1 MGCSGMVASL
11 DVTDRLVGWP
21 VDGNNLDRRRLDSRQ
36 QRVVLCPLVFG
47 PVVLRPLVVGR
58 LVLGPVV
65 FGPVVF
71 GPVVFGPVVFG
82 PVVFGPVVFGPVVL
96 GRVVLRLVVRVLD
109 TVTGLSARVRTLA
122 LSFVLGSIAVA
133 GALYSALS
141 AGEVMSRP
149 VVAVAIAVT
158 FFVAEQNLVNVE
170 FRRQS
175 HSLTFAGV
183 PLALGIL
190 LLPVHEVVL
199 ARLVGSLAALLWQRI
214 AAEKVIYNTAAFC
227 FEVAV
232 SGTLLHAWLL
242 QTGELDLRA
251 LAVLLVCIAAVDQL
265 MSILVLWV
273 IHMHGGTI
281 ARSDFAEVLV
291 PAVMLSLVATVLA
304 AALQILIRQGIVGD
318 LLALALV
325 IVAVFIYRM
334 YASTSRR
341 HQSLAVVH
349 DFVTEG
355 VGAETVEQL
364 APPSLAR
371 MRHVL
376 RATAVELRLLDSNV
390 DGQQPSKE
398 TYLFLGLGE
407 DDQLTHTDT
416 HTAQSTDWVHS
427 KAIHHG
433 EPTLATRGRDTAVV
447 RWLASRNLKD
457 AIVVPLQSGA
467 NILGTVTVTDR
478 LGDTATFTDD
488 DLKMLQTL
496 TSHFAV
502 AVSSA
507 RLFERLSYEATH
519 DALTGL
525 ANRAHLSRQIRA
537 SASVSPGSAVLLLDV
552 DKFKEVND
560 ILGHDVG
567 DQLLIVIAE
576 RLSACMP
583 EDATVARL
591 GGDEFAVLLPGG
603 ADGIPD
609 VTGLAELAADRI
621 LAPVWFSEA
630 LLTPEVSIGIA
641 TSPTVVAENLLRCAD
656 TAMYVAKSRSES
668 VAVYETSMDSGRA
681 ERLALVADMRVAL
694 DHSPQQFALHYQP
707 KIDLATG
714 AVVSAEALVR
724 WNHPTLGTLAPDRFI
739 PLAEATGLI
748 DQLTMHL
755 ITAALSECAT
765 WRRRGHAVTVA
776 VNLSARNLA
785 NATVIRHIADA
796 ITATGAQAEWL
807 ILEITESSVM
817 EDPEEAVAALN
828 KIAELGICLSLDD
841 FGTGYSSLSYLQRLP
856 VTELKIDRSFV
867 SGLTEHDPAGSAAA
881 LFRSITALG
890 ANLSMR
896 IVAEGIETK
905 AQLDAVAALG
915 CQVGQGYLI
924 ARPMAVTLFQTWLD
938 DYPSGRKELRLVPDS
953 A

>member
-1 MGCSGMVASL
+1 M
-11 DVTDRLVGWP
+11 
-21 VDGNNLDRRRLDSRQ
+21 
-36 QRVVLCPLVFG
+36 
-47 PVVLRPLVVGR
+47 
-58 LVLGPVV
+58 V

-71 GPVVFGPVVFG
+71 GPVVFGFVVAV
-82 PVVFGPVVFGPVVL
+82 PATMT
-96 GRVVLRLVVRVLD
+96 R
-109 TVTGLSARVRTLA
+109 LSARTRTLA
-122 LSFVLGSIAVA
+122 LSLALAIIAA
-133 GALYSALS
+133 AAALHSALAAS
-141 AGEVMSRP
+141 QLISRP
-149 VVAVAIAVT
+149 VTAVAVAVT
-158 FFVAEQNLVNVE
+158 FFVAEQNLVNIE

-190 LLPVHEVVL
+190 LLPVHELIL
-199 ARLVGSLAALLWQRI
+199 ARLVGSLTALLWQRI
-214 AAEKVIYNTAAFC
+214 AVEKTIYNTAAFC

-232 SGTLLHAWLL
+232 SGTLLRAWLPA
-242 QTGELDLRA
+242 TGVLDLWA
-251 LAVLLVCIAAVDQL
+251 IAVLLVCIAAVDQL
-265 MSILVLWV
+265 MSILVLLV
-273 IHMHGGTI
+273 IRMHGGTI
-281 ARSDFAEVLV
+281 GRRDITEVLV
-291 PAVMLSLVATVLA
+291 PAVMLSGVATVFA
-304 AALQILIRQGIVGD
+304 SALYILIQQGIVGD

-325 IVAVFIYRM
+325 IVAVFIYQL

-364 APPSLAR
+364 ARRSLAR

-376 RATAVELRLLDSNV
+376 RASAVELRLLDSNA
-390 DGQQPSKE
+390 DGQQSHQE
-398 TYLFLGLGE
+398 TLHFLGLGE

-416 HTAQSTDWVHS
+416 HTPQSTDWVHS
-427 KAIHHG
+427 KALYHG
-433 EPTLATRGRDTAVV
+433 EPTLATHGRDTAVV
-447 RWLASRNLKD
+447 RWLDSMNLKD

-467 NILGTVTVTDR
+467 NILGTVTVADR

-507 RLFERLSYEATH
+507 RLMEELSYEATH

-525 ANRAHLSRQIRA
+525 ANRAYLSHQIGA
-537 SASVSPGSAVLLLDV
+537 LGSVSSSSAVLLLDL

-560 ILGHDVG
+560 VLGHDVG
-567 DQLLIVIAE
+567 DQLLIVIAQ
-576 RLSACMP
+576 RLRACLP

-603 ADGIPD
+603 AGGIPD
-609 VTGLAELAADRI
+609 AAAIAQLAADRI
-621 LAPVWFSEA
+621 LAPVWFAEA

-641 TSPTVVAENLLRCAD
+641 SSPTVVAESLLRCAD
-656 TAMYVAKSRSES
+656 TAMYVAKSRRES
-668 VAVYETSMDSGRA
+668 VVVYETSMDSGRA
-681 ERLALVADMRVAL
+681 ERLALVADLRVAL
-694 DHSPQQFALHYQP
+694 DHAPQQFTLHFQP

-714 AVVSAEALVR
+714 AVVSTEALVR
-724 WNHPTLGTLAPDRFI
+724 WHHPTLGTLSPDRFI

-755 ITAALSECAT
+755 VTVALTECTA

-776 VNLSARNLA
+776 VNLSARSLA
-785 NATVIRHIADA
+785 NATVIGHIADA
-796 ITATGAQAEWL
+796 IGATGAQAEWL

-817 EDPEEAVAALN
+817 DDPEEALVTLN
-828 KIAELGICLSLDD
+828 NIAELGICLSLDD

-867 SGLTEHDPAGSAAA
+867 LGLSEDRPAGSADA

-890 ANLSMR
+890 ANLNMR

-905 AQLDAVAALG
+905 AQLDAVTALG
-915 CQVGQGYLI
+915 CQIGQGYLI
-924 ARPMAVTLFQTWLD
+924 SRPLAAAAFQTWLD
-938 DYPSGRKELRLVPDS
+938 DYPATGRDLHLVPNS